1 MKNNDSIL
9 EWDDTK
15 KMAWGILLLFGGGI
29 SLANGLENAG
39 LMQQLGQWLSQFAGN
54 QFMLGIGYY
63 HRYNISQRSNEQCG
77 AGDCFCT
84 GSFFVG

>member
-1 MKNNDSIL
+1 MAQSLYLFARLKGEKNDSIL

-54 QFMLGIGYY
+54 QFILGT
-63 HRYNISQRSNEQCG
+63 
-77 AGDCFCT
+77 GDNHCNHV
-84 GSFFVG
+84 S